1 MNELDQQRSE
11 KDKKSQEYQ
20 DFIDKEREAFKA
32 KLGEL
37 EKRYKDSE
45 YSKNQQM
52 FEIEKEKAKW
62 NLEKD

>member
-45 YSKNQQM
+45 YSKN
-52 FEIEKEKAKW
+52 
-62 NLEKD
+62 